1 MYTMKSHSLNSITCD
16 DNGAHIQ
23 KRTAKTNYFIPG
35 NQTQQRLK
43 LKLYPKKVGV
53 NISIKNEMADII
65 PMFIQP
71 LVI

>member
-23 KRTAKTNYFIPG
+23 KRTAKTNYFITRKS
-35 NQTQQRLK
+35 NSTEIKAQII
-43 LKLYPKKVGV
+43 PKNGRG
-53 NISIKNEMADII
+53 EMADII
-65 PMFIQP
+65 LMFIQP